1 MTVNGFL
8 IECSGEKSEIKIP
21 KTVDVI
27 TSYSFSYL
35 DKIRKVVVPANVRK
49 IEYRAFDHCSMLE
62 EIIITGD
69 TEIEADAVYGCDSAR
84 IIRER

>member
-49 IEYRAFDHCSMLE
+49 I
-62 EIIITGD
+62 
-69 TEIEADAVYGCDSAR
+69 
-84 IIRER
+84 